1 MKHIKAI
8 LIILFV
14 LLVITVAVQNN
25 SVMATKVSFGLN
37 LLVFH
42 HQTPPMSLYS
52 VVIIA
57 FLLGVLFMGFY
68 GIAERFRLK
77 KEIKTLTKESRGKD
91 QELQSLRNLPVT
103 AEGVTANQNHE
114 VDRPQIDFGH

>member
-14 LLVITVAVQNN
+14 LLIITVAVQNN
-25 SVMATKVSFGLN
+25 SVMATKVTFSLN

-77 KEIKTLTKESRGKD
+77 KEIKALMRESRGKD

-103 AEGVTANQNHE
+103 AEGVTANENHD
-114 VDRPQIDFGH
+114 VARSQMDFGN